1 MSMSTLR
8 LKKSIELINKHG
20 ALLVFPINNAKE
32 PLSLWQLLHP
42 RTPLKWEWDD
52 DGDQKVFKM
61 WTLMKELSNCRQVI
75 YSKWYKGR
83 ATFFSRKLFTAL
95 LTVSQNLEVKN
106 KEAQI
111 LLEELK
117 NNSPLS
123 TKELKSITGLKGKLL
138 EPSYNK
144 AMKELFE
151 KFKIVAYGEVD
162 DGAFPSLAVG
172 ATENIYEELLIESQ
186 ELEKTQALKII
197 NESLKK
203 DSLMFKFLIKTI
215 EIS

>member
-1 MSMSTLR
+1 MSTPR
-8 LKKSIELINKHG
+8 FKKSIELINKNG

-95 LTVSQNLEVKN
+95 LTVSQNLEIKN
-106 KEAQI
+106 KESQI

-172 ATENIYEELLIESQ
+172 ATENIYEELLIESLK
-186 ELEKTQALKII
+186 LEKTQALKII

>member
-1 MSMSTLR
+1 MTSPR
-8 LKKSIELINKHG
+8 LKKSIDLINQNG
-20 ALLVFPINNAKE
+20 VVLVFPINNAKE

-42 RTPLKWEWDD
+42 RTPLKWEWND

-61 WTLMKELSNCRQVI
+61 WSLMKELSNCRQVI

-95 LTVSQNLEVKN
+95 LTVSADLDLKN
-106 KEAQI
+106 KDAQI
-111 LLEELK
+111 ILEELK
-117 NNSPLS
+117 CNSPMS
-123 TKELKSITGLKGKLL
+123 TKELKTISGLKGKLL

-151 KFKIVAYGEVD
+151 KFKIVAYGEVE

-172 ATENIYEELLIESQ
+172 ATENIYEELVLQSQ
-186 ELEKTQALKII
+186 AIDRLDAIKII
-197 NESLKK
+197 NESLEKN
-203 DSLMFKFLIKTI
+203 SLMLKFLRKNINL
-215 EIS
+215 S

>member
-1 MSMSTLR
+1 MSTPR
-8 LKKSIELINKHG
+8 LKKSIELINKNG

-95 LTVSQNLEVKN
+95 LTLSQNLEVKN

-172 ATENIYEELLIESQ
+172 ATENIYEELLIESLK
-186 ELEKTQALKII
+186 LEKTQALKII

>member
-1 MSMSTLR
+1 MSTPR
-8 LKKSIELINKHG
+8 FKKSIELINKNG

-95 LTVSQNLEVKN
+95 LTVSQNLEIKN
-106 KEAQI
+106 KESQI

-197 NESLKK
+197 NASLKK